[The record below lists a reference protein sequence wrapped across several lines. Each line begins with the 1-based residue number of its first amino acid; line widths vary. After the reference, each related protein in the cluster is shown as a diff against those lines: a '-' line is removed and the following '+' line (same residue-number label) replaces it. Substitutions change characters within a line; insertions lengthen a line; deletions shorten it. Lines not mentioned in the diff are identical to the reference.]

1 MRTPVLLATVA
12 LLGCSGGD
20 DSGGPAG
27 NPTGGTCDADGP
39 TATYVM
45 RSLYFARSEEG
56 VGWGFDLDGH
66 ASAAG
71 DPEGCGKAD
80 LTDPEGQ
87 GGIDNAFAGLLPTL
101 EQTEAVAVEGL
112 LQDAISSGDLLLM
125 VDVRGLDDRQNDD
138 CVTVGFGPAVGS
150 PLVGNDGLLLDGQS
164 FQPDAGEDQVV
175 VADARVEDGTLI
187 VEGIEFT
194 LELQVL
200 TAALAIDVSDGAL
213 RIDLP
218 EDAEGEEVATGFFGG
233 GFSTEYMLDTLNE
246 EAIDSGLKEIL
257 NTVIPLTADLKDA
270 DGVCNHMSVTFE
282 YEAIPAFYYEE
293 E

>member
-12 LLGCSGGD
+12 LLGCSAGD

-112 LQDAISSGDLLLM
+112 LQDAILGRPAAHGGRARPGRPAERRLRH
-125 VDVRGLDDRQNDD
+125 RGLRAHRGRPGGQRRAAA
-138 CVTVGFGPAVGS
+138 GRPELPARRRRR
-150 PLVGNDGLLLDGQS
+150 P
-164 FQPDAGEDQVV
+164 
-175 VADARVEDGTLI
+175 
-187 VEGIEFT
+187 
-194 LELQVL
+194 
-200 TAALAIDVSDGAL
+200 
-213 RIDLP
+213 
-218 EDAEGEEVATGFFGG
+218 GG
-233 GFSTEYMLDTLNE
+233 GGRRPGRGRDAHRRGHRVHPGAAGPHRRAGHRRQRRRAAHRSARGRRGRRSPPASSAAASPPSTCSTP
-246 EAIDSGLKEIL
+246 S
-257 NTVIPLTADLKDA
+257 TRTSTTPRRSST
-270 DGVCNHMSVTFE
+270 
-282 YEAIPAFYYEE
+282 P
-293 E
+293 